1 MGFRCQLG
9 GAGQAVNRQ
18 RPVQAARAQ
27 QPDHWPE
34 VTMDEDKRIG
44 PLRASTPNSLQQ
56 CGMATTDKAK
66 TTDSDSN
73 GAVEGAYRHIRGAI
87 IRGDLASGEV
97 LLEARLAERI
107 GVSRT
112 PVREALSRL
121 ASEGLI
127 TLGRYRRAQ
136 VASFSMTDVAEVFR
150 LRGKLEGHAARR
162 ACRRI
167 SEEDIARLEAIEDEM
182 EAAFAELGWHRHL
195 PRFDELNNAF
205 HGIIAR
211 AADSPRLEKIL
222 ASSLE
227 LPASIFN
234 FYKEALDERTA
245 RTHRQHREIIAALK
259 ARNPDWVEAA
269 MSAHLFSILNEP
281 SPDPD

>member
-1 MGFRCQLG
+1 MRQSGRWPVLAIEHGRHMGSPRG
-9 GAGQAVNRQ
+9 R
-18 RPVQAARAQ
+18 RPQ
-27 QPDHWPE
+27 
-34 VTMDEDKRIG
+34 
-44 PLRASTPNSLQQ
+44 SLQQ
-56 CGMATTDKAK
+56 WDMATTDKAK
-66 TTDSDSN
+66 TTESDSN
-73 GAVEGAYRHIRGAI
+73 GAVDSAYRHIRGAI
-87 IRGDLASGEV
+87 IRGELASGEI

-112 PVREALSRL
+112 PVREAMSRL

-136 VASFSMTDVAEVFR
+136 VASFSMADVAEVFR

-167 SEEDIARLEAIEDEM
+167 SAEDIARLEAIEDEM
-182 EAAFAELGWHRHL
+182 EAAFAELGWHSHL

-205 HGIIAR
+205 HAIIAR

-234 FYKEALDERTA
+234 YYKEALDERTE

-259 ARNPDWVEAA
+259 ARNPDWAEAA
-269 MSAHLFSILNEP
+269 MSAHLFSILNDP
-281 SPDPD
+281 APDPD

>member
-1 MGFRCQLG
+1 MTNQ
-9 GAGQAVNRQ
+9 
-18 RPVQAARAQ
+18 
-27 QPDHWPE
+27 
-34 VTMDEDKRIG
+34 
-44 PLRASTPNSLQQ
+44 
-56 CGMATTDKAK
+56 DKALSR
-66 TTDSDSN
+66 DSESN
-73 GAVEGAYRHIRGAI
+73 GAVESAYRHIRGII
-87 IRGDLASGEV
+87 IRGELASGET

-121 ASEGLI
+121 ANEGLVV
-127 TLGRYRRAQ
+127 LGRYRRAQ
-136 VASFSMTDVAEVFR
+136 VASFSMADVAEVFR

-167 SEEDIARLEAIEDEM
+167 LAEDIARLEAIEAEM
-182 EAAFAELGWHRHL
+182 EAAFAELGWHQHL
-195 PRFDELNNAF
+195 PRFDELNNEF
-205 HGIIAR
+205 HLIIAR

-234 FYKEALDERTA
+234 SYNEALDQRTE

-259 ARNPDWVEAA
+259 ARNPDWAEAA
-269 MSAHLFSILNEP
+269 MSAHLFSILNDP
-281 SPDPD
+281 QPDPE

>member
-1 MGFRCQLG
+1 MG
-9 GAGQAVNRQ
+9 
-18 RPVQAARAQ
+18 
-27 QPDHWPE
+27 E
-34 VTMDEDKRIG
+34 DERIE

-56 CGMATTDKAK
+56 WDMATTKKA
-66 TTDSDSN
+66 TTPDSDSN
-73 GAVEGAYRHIRGAI
+73 GAVDIAYRHIRGAI
-87 IRGDLASGEV
+87 IRGELASGEI

-195 PRFDELNNAF
+195 PHFDELNNAF

-234 FYKEALDERTA
+234 YYKEALDERTE

-269 MSAHLFSILNEP
+269 MSAHLFSILNDP
-281 SPDPD
+281 APDPD

>member
-1 MGFRCQLG
+1 M
-9 GAGQAVNRQ
+9 
-18 RPVQAARAQ
+18 
-27 QPDHWPE
+27 
-34 VTMDEDKRIG
+34 T
-44 PLRASTPNSLQQ
+44 TP
-56 CGMATTDKAK
+56 DKANPR
-66 TTDSDSN
+66 DSN
-73 GAVEGAYRHIRGAI
+73 GAVDSAYRHIRGAI
-87 IRGDLASGEV
+87 IRGELTSGEV

-136 VASFSMTDVAEVFR
+136 VASFSMADVAEVFR

-167 SEEDIARLEAIEDEM
+167 SDEDIARLEAIEGEM
-182 EAAFAELGWHRHL
+182 EAAFAELGWHSHL

-211 AADSPRLEKIL
+211 ACDSPRLEKIL

-227 LPASIFN
+227 LPASIFMTGSSCG
-234 FYKEALDERTA
+234 AL
-245 RTHRQHREIIAALK
+245 
-259 ARNPDWVEAA
+259 
-269 MSAHLFSILNEP
+269 
-281 SPDPD
+281 